1 MNLYVESSAIVA
13 RLLGQSNGGVVQ
25 DLLERAENVFSSELL
40 LVECDRALLRAESA
54 GVLSEAQAAGLR
66 AILNREAAY
75 WTLLRIEGEVLER
88 ARRAFPVEPV
98 RSLDALHLA
107 SLLVVRSIFAD
118 AEVLSFDQ
126 RIRGNA
132 TALGF
137 QLAQT

>member
-13 RLLGQSNGGVVQ
+13 RLLGQSNGAVVQ
-25 DLLERAENVFSSELL
+25 DLLERAENVFSSELV
-40 LVECDRALLRAESA
+40 LVECDRALVRAEAA

-107 SLLVVRSIFAD
+107 SLLIVRSIFAD